1 MNRRR
6 RDLLMVAISCLEQ
19 ASSII
24 ERVYDEET
32 DSLDNIPENLQS
44 SYRYERM
51 EDTVNILDEAI
62 DRSSEAIDKVMAA
75 IIA

>member
-51 EDTVNILDEAI
+51 EDTVNILDEAM

>member
-32 DSLDNIPENLQS
+32 DSLEYCPENLQS

-51 EDTVNILDEAI
+51 EDTVNILDEAM

>member
-6 RDLLMVAISCLEQ
+6 RDLLKVAISCLEQ

-24 ERVYDEET
+24 ERVYDEES
-32 DSLDNIPENLQS
+32 DSLDNIPENLQNS
-44 SYRYERM
+44 SRYERI
-51 EDTVNILDEAI
+51 EDAVSILDEAM
-62 DRSSEAIDKVMAA
+62 DHSSDAIDKVMAA